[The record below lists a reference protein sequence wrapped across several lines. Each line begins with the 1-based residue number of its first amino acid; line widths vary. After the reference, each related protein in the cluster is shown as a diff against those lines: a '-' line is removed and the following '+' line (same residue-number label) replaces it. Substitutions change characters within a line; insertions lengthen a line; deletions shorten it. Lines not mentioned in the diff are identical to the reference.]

1 MLSVERRNPAV
12 KPLGA
17 VLAGLA
23 LLLGLAG
30 PASAEAQTVAGSGG
44 DLTELFVSNGS
55 NAVVAKVQGSNIECG
70 ASMWVQ
76 IVMRDGDGTKY
87 TAMGACYPGD
97 PASGG
102 GWHKSLERGN
112 TLVKCGFTLKYN
124 TTGGFWRF
132 EVPRTCLNKLANR
145 IKVTAEVVA
154 TASPGAA
161 GPTKWLSRG

>member
-1 MLSVERRNPAV
+1 MFEIQRPIPAA
-12 KPLGA
+12 KPLWA
-17 VLAGLA
+17 VLAALA
-23 LLLGLAG
+23 FLIGLAG
-30 PASAEAQTVAGSGG
+30 PADAESQTVAGSGG

-55 NAVVAKVQGSNIECG
+55 NAVVAKVEGSDIECG
-70 ASMWVQ
+70 VSTWVQ

-87 TAMGACYPGD
+87 RAMGGCYPGD

-145 IKVTAEVVA
+145 IKVSAEVVA

-161 GPTKWLSRG
+161 GPTKWLARG

>member
-30 PASAEAQTVAGSGG
+30 PASAEAQTVAGSRG